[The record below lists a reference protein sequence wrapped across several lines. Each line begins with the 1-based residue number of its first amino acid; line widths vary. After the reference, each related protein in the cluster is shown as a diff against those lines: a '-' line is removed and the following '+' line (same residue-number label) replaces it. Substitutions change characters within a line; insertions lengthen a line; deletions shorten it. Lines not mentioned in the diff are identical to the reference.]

1 MLSTLNVQ
9 HLESLN
15 DQVAELSGIR
25 VRETIPDALL
35 GRADDIVVVD
45 LTPEELLE
53 RLRAGK
59 VYPVE
64 RIDAALNNF
73 FKIENLSALREVAL
87 RQVAEEV
94 GQRRFAA
101 TSNVGSREES
111 IASEAPRAVAER
123 LLALVEPYPAAHR
136 LVRRAWRSAQRLG
149 ADLDL
154 LWVRPP
160 GTLSAEQENSLTALR
175 QLASLLGARL
185 IVEESDE
192 RARTIA
198 AVAKRQRT
206 TYILMGRAR
215 PATRAGATAN
225 AAATTADGAVTG
237 CRRANRCRPGPA
249 PHGGTGMNTQSAP
262 EQSAP
267 ERSAAKPNRIL
278 LPFTNQAI
286 SRRAFE
292 AAIRLA
298 HAEGSTI
305 VPAFLARVPRNLPI
319 ESPLPAACAI
329 GMPLLE
335 AIEQRA
341 TAEGIPVDS
350 RVSRGRTYRD
360 ALERLLGQEHY
371 DRVIVSATDSPRQGL
386 SQDDL
391 AWLLDHVAAE
401 VLILRPAPDDTR
413 RITATGVHGHF

>member
-1 MLSTLNVQ
+1 
-9 HLESLN
+9 
-15 DQVAELSGIR
+15 
-25 VRETIPDALL
+25 
-35 GRADDIVVVD
+35 
-45 LTPEELLE
+45 
-53 RLRAGK
+53 
-59 VYPVE
+59 
-64 RIDAALNNF
+64 
-73 FKIENLSALREVAL
+73 
-87 RQVAEEV
+87 
-94 GQRRFAA
+94 
-101 TSNVGSREES
+101 
-111 IASEAPRAVAER
+111 
-123 LLALVEPYPAAHR
+123 
-136 LVRRAWRSAQRLG
+136 
-149 ADLDL
+149 
-154 LWVRPP
+154 
-160 GTLSAEQENSLTALR
+160 
-175 QLASLLGARL
+175 
-185 IVEESDE
+185 
-192 RARTIA
+192 
-198 AVAKRQRT
+198 
-206 TYILMGRAR
+206 
-215 PATRAGATAN
+215 
-225 AAATTADGAVTG
+225 
-237 CRRANRCRPGPA
+237 
-249 PHGGTGMNTQSAP
+249 MNTQSALQ
-262 EQSAP
+262 QSAP

-360 ALERLLGQEHY
+360 ALERLLDQEHY

-391 AWLLDHVAAE
+391 GWLLGHVAAE